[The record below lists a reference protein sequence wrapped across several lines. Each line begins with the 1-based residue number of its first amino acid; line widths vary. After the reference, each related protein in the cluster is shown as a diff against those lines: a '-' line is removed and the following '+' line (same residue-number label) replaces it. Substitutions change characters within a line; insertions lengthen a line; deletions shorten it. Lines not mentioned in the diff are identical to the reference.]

1 MVAGIAAVQAGFS
14 PGQSIAFSLIGYA
27 GSAQLVASKMIA
39 GDAPTLLIVL
49 STLIVNLRFAL
60 YSASL
65 LPLFTAV
72 PVLRRW
78 PLAYLLTDQSYAVTL
93 GRPEHETDPVRY
105 YLGAS
110 VPMWLTWQC
119 GTAIGA
125 LLGAR
130 IPPGWP
136 LDFAV
141 PLSFIALLTP
151 ALKTR
156 PQLTAAVVSGL
167 VAVASSALPF
177 RGNLV
182 LGAACGILAGLILQR
197 RAQKGGVA

>member
-14 PGQSIAFSLIGYA
+14 PAQSIAFSLIGYA
-27 GSAQLVASKMIA
+27 GSAQLVASKMVA

-65 LPLFTAV
+65 LPLFAAV
-72 PVLRRW
+72 PVVRRW

-93 GRPEHETDPVRY
+93 GRPERETDPVRY
-105 YLGAS
+105 YLGSS
-110 VPMWLTWQC
+110 VLMWLTWQT
-119 GTAIGA
+119 GTAVGA

-130 IPPGWP
+130 IPASWP

-141 PLSFIALLTP
+141 PLSFIALLVP
-151 ALKTR
+151 ALRTR
-156 PQLTAAVVSGL
+156 PQLMAAVVSGL

-182 LGAACGILAGLILQR
+182 LGAACGIVAGLTSQR
-197 RAQKGGVA
+197 LEHKGGAA